1 MLTAID
7 QVANQNHLQM
17 IKAAIPYLDIRR
29 QKMVSVCVKLLELE
43 NVLACYR
50 QSEKSALQACSL
62 NQESGGA
69 ADILNDIRNYCDKGE
84 QDLIDQ
90 CISMLNTLELY
101 TTLAQQTDV
110 P

>member
-17 IKAAIPYLDIRR
+17 IKAAIPYLDTRR
-29 QKMVSVCVKLLELE
+29 QRMVSVCVKLLELE
-43 NVLACYR
+43 NVLSFYR
-50 QSEKSALQACSL
+50 QTEKSSVEACSL
-62 NQESGGA
+62 NQGSGGA
-69 ADILNDIRNYCDKGE
+69 MDILNDIRNYCDKGE